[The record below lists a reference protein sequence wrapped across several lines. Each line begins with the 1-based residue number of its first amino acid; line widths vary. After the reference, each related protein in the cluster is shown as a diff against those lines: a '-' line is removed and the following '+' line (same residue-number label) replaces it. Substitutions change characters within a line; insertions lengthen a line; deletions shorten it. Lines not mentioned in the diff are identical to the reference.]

1 MAMDPLTNALNTIM
15 TNEERYKKECI
26 ICPASNLVGR
36 VLRMI
41 QSKGYIGEI
50 EFIDDGRTGKFR
62 VQLFGRINE
71 CRAVKPRYS
80 IKAKDME
87 RWEKRFLPARNL
99 GTLIVSTPKGV
110 MTHETAQ
117 EQHLGGRI
125 LAYVF

>member
-1 MAMDPLTNALNTIM
+1 MDPLTDALNTIM
-15 TNEERYKKECI
+15 TNEGRHKKECI
-26 ICPASNLVGR
+26 ICPASNLIGR

-80 IKAKDME
+80 IKIKDLE
-87 RWEKRFLPARNL
+87 KWEKRFLPGRNL
-99 GTLIVSTPKGV
+99 GTLIMSTPNGV
-110 MTHETAQ
+110 VTHETAR
-117 EQHLGGRI
+117 ENNLGGKI
-125 LAYVF
+125 LAYVY